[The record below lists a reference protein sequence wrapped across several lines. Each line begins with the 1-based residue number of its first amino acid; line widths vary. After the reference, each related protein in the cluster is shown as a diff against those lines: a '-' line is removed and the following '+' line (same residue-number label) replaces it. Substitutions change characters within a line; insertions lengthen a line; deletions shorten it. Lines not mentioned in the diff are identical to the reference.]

1 MFLHFHLSRIIR
13 DIERI
18 QSQTRK
24 KETVSKKWFS
34 NMTIKDIDDISY
46 NYLNHFF

>member
-18 QSQTRK
+18 RSQTPK
-24 KETVSKKWFS
+24 NEYVPKKWFS

-46 NYLNHFF
+46 NYLNNFF